1 MKKKSI
7 LLLAVIIFTIIFVAF
22 RFADTRR
29 KEWDITKGKYEEMLE
44 NLSMEKYYEAK
55 KVEYFKILNKSS
67 FCNELSQEKII
78 TVLNNYTGKNNIQIL
93 NIKFSNGEFA
103 AVDKDIEIVESDDGD
118 LDRCQ
123 TMGLTI
129 EFKSSFNVL
138 LDFIDDINENES
150 YISINDIRI
159 ISWDENL
166 IYVVL
171 DMEFYAVPIEL
182 EV

>member
-1 MKKKSI
+1 MRKKNI
-7 LLLAVIIFTIIFVAF
+7 LLLTVIIFIIIFVVF
-22 RFADTRR
+22 RFAEARR
-29 KEWDITKGKYEEMLE
+29 KEWDVTKASYEEMLE

-55 KVEYFKILNKSS
+55 KVEYFKILNESS
-67 FCNELSQEKII
+67 FCNVLSQEKII

-103 AVDKDIEIVESDDGD
+103 FVDKDIEIVESDDGD
-118 LDRCQ
+118 LGRCQ

-129 EFKSSFNVL
+129 EFKSSFKVL

-150 YISINDIRI
+150 DISINDIRI

-171 DMEFYAVPIEL
+171 DMEFYAVPIG
-182 EV
+182 